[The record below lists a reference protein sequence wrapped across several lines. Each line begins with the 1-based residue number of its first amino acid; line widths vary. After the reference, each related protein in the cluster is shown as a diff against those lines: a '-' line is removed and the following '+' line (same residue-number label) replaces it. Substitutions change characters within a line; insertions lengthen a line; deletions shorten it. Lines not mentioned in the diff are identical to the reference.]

1 MGDIINQLMGGELQI
16 ADIKEAFNQ
25 RANEIY
31 AQEYNT
37 FYNEL
42 KKR

>member
-16 ADIKEAFNQ
+16 ADIKVALND
-25 RANEIY
+25 RANAIY
-31 AQEYNT
+31 AAEYAT
-37 FYNEL
+37 FYTEL